1 MSWLTFKAP
10 AFRHSSR
17 CHEVGSFLLS
27 RPTFPII
34 PQPRHTSTMFSDRT
48 NWKLEANRLSEAL
61 AKRRKSGQPVLD
73 LTASNPTTCG
83 FSYPGGGVRRA
94 LPAPNALVHDP
105 APGGLFAAG
114 RGVVD
119 YSASHKVQV

>member
-83 FSYPGGGVRRA
+83 FSYHAGAMLRA
-94 LPAPNALVHDP
+94 LSDPKSLVYEPDP
-105 APGGLFAAG
+105 RGLFAA
-114 RGVVD
+114 RRAVVD
-119 YSASHKVQV
+119 YYA